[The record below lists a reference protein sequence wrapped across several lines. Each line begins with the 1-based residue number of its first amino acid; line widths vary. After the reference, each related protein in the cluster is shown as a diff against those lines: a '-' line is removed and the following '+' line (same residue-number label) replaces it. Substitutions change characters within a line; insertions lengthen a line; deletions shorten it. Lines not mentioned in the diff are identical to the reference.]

1 MKYPEIIELIKRLAQ
16 SQGSYGR
23 MLRSIEELD
32 EEDTNK
38 LIEVLETQNF
48 QAPIDFIMWVES

>member
-16 SQGSYGR
+16 SQGSYGC

-38 LIEVLETQNF
+38 LIEVLEAQNF

>member
-16 SQGSYGR
+16 SQGSYCR

-38 LIEVLETQNF
+38 LIEVLEAQNF

>member
-1 MKYPEIIELIKRLAQ
+1 MKYPEIIELIKCLAQ

-32 EEDTNK
+32 EENTNE
-38 LIEVLETQNF
+38 LIEVLEAQNF
-48 QAPIDFIMWVES
+48 QDPIDFIMWVEC

>member
-38 LIEVLETQNF
+38 LIEVLEAQNF
-48 QAPIDFIMWVES
+48 QAPIDFIMWVEC

>member
-38 LIEVLETQNF
+38 LIEVLEAQNF

>member
-38 LIEVLETQNF
+38 LIEVLEAQNF
-48 QAPIDFIMWVES
+48 QAPIDFIMWVEG

>member
-23 MLRSIEELD
+23 MLHSIEELD

-38 LIEVLETQNF
+38 LIEVLEAQNF